1 MIFMVISGQMI
12 KYVFDSIAL
21 KAVKDIYE
29 EGEHEEH
36 FNNAGIYRFNLT
48 CMFIDSMIIVMGSI
62 SLLKY
67 TSLFVPSLDIIILTI
82 ADFMANTVRKT
93 MLMITMSYLIFGLLS
108 W

>member
-1 MIFMVISGQMI
+1 MVLGQLL
-12 KYVFDSIAL
+12 KYVYDSIAL
-21 KAVKDIYE
+21 TAVKDIYE
-29 EGEHEEH
+29 KGTHEEH
-36 FNNAGIYRFNLT
+36 PNNAFIYRFNQI

-82 ADFMANTVRKT
+82 QDFVSNTVRKT
-93 MLMITMSYLIFGLLS
+93 MLMITMSYIIFGLLS